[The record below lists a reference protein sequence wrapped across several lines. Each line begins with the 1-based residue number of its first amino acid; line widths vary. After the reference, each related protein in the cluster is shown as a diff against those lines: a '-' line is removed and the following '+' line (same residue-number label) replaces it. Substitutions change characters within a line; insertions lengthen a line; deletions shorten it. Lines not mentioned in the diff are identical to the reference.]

1 MSQCLQNSKL
11 INTLLKDY
19 TSSQIEKALLFRSL
33 SIFILLTAFG
43 PTRSNIQQIAGH
55 TPFMS
60 LITNPELDTSL
71 KLLAFEC
78 LLNLVKM
85 PKALQALLNDSGI
98 EVLSSQIETLS
109 DKEVQFT
116 LQSMECF
123 WGCLLWKFIE

>member
-11 INTLLKDY
+11 IETLLQDY
-19 TSSQIEKALLFRSL
+19 TSSNIEEALLFRSL

-43 PTRSNIQQIAGH
+43 PTRSKIQQIAGH
-55 TPFMS
+55 APFMA

-116 LQSMECF
+116 LQS
-123 WGCLLWKFIE
+123 K